1 MNFKGQVAIVT
12 GAGSARGFGHEI
24 CNMMAER
31 GASLVLADFN
41 EDGVLANAKELQE
54 KHVDA
59 IGVKVDVSDPE
70 SVENMVKTA
79 LEHFGRIDILVN
91 NAGISQKVTSLDM
104 TLADWNRIMSVDL
117 TGIFLCCHSV
127 LPIMVK
133 QHYGRIVNVSSIS
146 GRNGGGIT
154 GGAHYCAAKAGV
166 IGYSKALGK
175 EFALQGITVNC
186 VAPGASKT
194 DINGKRFEDKS
205 IPDGVPMQRR
215 GEREEIAAAVL
226 FLACPLASFITGCT
240 IDANGG
246 AYMA

>member
-1 MNFKGQVAIVT
+1 MNFSNQVAIVT
-12 GAGSARGFGHEI
+12 GAGSPRGFGKEI
-24 CNMMAER
+24 CWMLANR
-31 GASLVLADFN
+31 GASLLLADFD
-41 EDGVLANAKELQE
+41 EAGVMLNADELRASGF
-54 KHVDA
+54 DA
-59 IGVKVDVSDPE
+59 IAVKVDVSNE
-70 SVENMVKTA
+70 QSVQTMVKTA
-79 LEHFGRIDILVN
+79 LEHFGRIDILIN
-91 NAGISQKVTSLDM
+91 NAGISQKVSSLDM
-104 TLADWNRIMSVDL
+104 TLQDWNRIMAVDL
-117 TGIFLCCHSV
+117 TGIYLCCHEV
-127 LPIMVK
+127 LPSMVE
-133 QHYGRIVNVSSIS
+133 QQYGRIVNVSSIS

-175 EFALQGITVNC
+175 EFALDGITVNC

-215 GEREEIAAAVL
+215 GEREEIASAVL
-226 FLACPLASFITGCT
+226 FLSSRFASFITGHT